1 MDDPDHD
8 HATNSHVNADTD
20 ADADTEPSN
29 PPPAS
34 DEQPN
39 QQQGAPSIHLIA
51 ENAIRRPSQDD
62 AELMKSSS
70 PRDFYTSAQWTAD
83 GTSLVVSSSRNSIS
97 TFVLPSDLLDPSLRP
112 RSIDQHSTIVLPE
125 ATQTIVPAP
134 FFSLA
139 EPASQTV
146 LLGCR
151 DHPIQLSNLFPHH
164 DSLATPLATYKL
176 IRHETEEYITPSSM
190 LWEHPGTHF
199 ICGSVNRLDYFD
211 MSRHG
216 SDGPL
221 LTIPTIPSKR
231 HIAKGSGVGM
241 KGTVS
246 ALSASPMDANGGSI
260 IAAGTW
266 TRWLG
271 LYDLHRTDKIVANWA
286 VSNADEIDGAA
297 EIGGQGIV
305 QVCWSPCGRYL
316 VVNERQSTG
325 LLVYDIRGSGKLLSV
340 LTGRDARTQQKLTC
354 DVFKGGQYADSSFF
368 EVWAGTRDGSV
379 VVWEDVGSTVGPV
392 DPSWDWNAHESP
404 VGSTVVHSSGSVAA
418 TCSGGWG
425 APSIRGTDDDSGTMR
440 PVPIAQNV
448 FDESG
453 LKVWSIGG

>member
-1 MDDPDHD
+1 MDGPGRDHPS
-8 HATNSHVNADTD
+8 NSKASTDT
-20 ADADTEPSN
+20 DADTEPPN
-29 PPPAS
+29 PVPPS
-34 DEQPN
+34 DGQPN
-39 QQQGAPSIHLIA
+39 QSQNAPTIHLIA
-51 ENAIRRPSQDD
+51 ENAIHRPSQDG
-62 AELMKSSS
+62 AKTATSSS
-70 PRDFYTSAQWTAD
+70 PREFYTSAQWTAD
-83 GTSLVVSSSRNSIS
+83 GTSLVVSSSRNTIS
-97 TFVLPSDLLDPSLRP
+97 TFVLPNDLLDPSLQP
-112 RSIDQHSTIVLPE
+112 RSIQRHSTIVLPE
-125 ATQTIVPAP
+125 ATQTIIPAP

-146 LLGCR
+146 LIGSR

-164 DSLATPLATYKL
+164 GSLATPLATYKL

-246 ALSASPMDANGGSI
+246 ALSASPMDANVGSI

-286 VSNADEIDGAA
+286 VSNADEMDGAA

-340 LTGRDARTQQKLTC
+340 LTGRDATTQQKLTC
-354 DVFKGGQYADSSFF
+354 NVFKGSQYADSSFF
-368 EVWAGTRDGSV
+368 EVWAGTRGGSV
-379 VVWEDVGSTVGPV
+379 VVWEDVGSSVGTV
-392 DPSWDWNAHESP
+392 DPSWDWEAHQSP
-404 VGSTVVHSSGSVAA
+404 VGSTAVHSSGSVAA

-425 APSIRGTDDDSGTMR
+425 APSLQVIDKDFGTKRSQPGS
-440 PVPIAQNV
+440 QNV

-453 LKVWSIGG
+453 LRIWSIGG